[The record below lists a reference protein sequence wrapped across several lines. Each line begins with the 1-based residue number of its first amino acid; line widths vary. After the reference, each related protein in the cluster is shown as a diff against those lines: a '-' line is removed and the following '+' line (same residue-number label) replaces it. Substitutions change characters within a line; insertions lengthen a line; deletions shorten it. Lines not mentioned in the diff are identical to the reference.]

1 MKNRKYFYPGLAA
14 IFCALIAV
22 LGWVYLVYSSPGTT
36 VIGEDISTRN
46 ATTTGNL
53 VVQGN
58 TTLATTT
65 ITNLT
70 ATAASSTN
78 LTVSSNATS
87 TNLSVTNIFKS
98 GSAPF
103 YIDSSGNASTTGN
116 LIVGGTTNLATTTIT
131 DLTATTASSTNLTIS
146 SNATSSNLS
155 VTGIFKSG
163 SSAQFYIDSSG
174 NASTTGNLIV
184 GGTTTLGG
192 GTAITKLLFGTVS
205 ITFGEVATTTTVLA
219 TTTLTGATAD
229 MKCVLQ
235 PPFNLA
241 DDLVPKGCTTTA
253 GVIGA
258 YLYNVTGPGVTP
270 GATTWGYL
278 LIK

>member
-70 ATAASSTN
+70 ATTASSTN

-98 GSAPF
+98 GSAP
-103 YIDSSGNASTTGN
+103 
-116 LIVGGTTNLATTTIT
+116 
-131 DLTATTASSTNLTIS
+131 
-146 SNATSSNLS
+146 
-155 VTGIFKSG
+155 
-163 SSAQFYIDSSG
+163 FYIDSSG